1 MLLKKKRSYV
11 KNGSDSRKEF
21 SRIYYLPLETGITIK
36 VCKDFFKKSF
46 NISDG
51 RITRALVGKL
61 EGTTPPLDRRGRG
74 DAVNKVPIDKISEV
88 REFIKKF
95 PTSTSHY
102 SRNDNMNKNYLSPNL
117 NISIMYNLY
126 NVQLFKS

>member
-1 MLLKKKRSYV
+1 MLRIVVIHV
-11 KNGSDSRKEF
+11 KSSHL
-21 SRIYYLPLETGITIK
+21 YYLPLETGITIK
-36 VCKDFFKKSF
+36 VCREFFKKSF

-51 RITRALVGKL
+51 RITRALVGKI
-61 EGTTPPLDRRGRG
+61 EGTTTLP
-74 DAVNKVPIDKISEV
+74 VNKIPIDKISEV

-126 NVQLFKS
+126 KQENNEPVSMFTFKKNI